1 MRKLK
6 EQNDYLDE
14 YTDKIN
20 TLKNSNESNKGAEIE
35 AAIYEKHYIKKVEER
50 CLDQFAKAGIKCR
63 KMFESGYDKCYET
76 VTWFAAWLLCWPM
89 KLDFVCNIAEAL
101 GGTGRLL
108 QSKLFWYSH

>member
-20 TLKNSNESNKGAEIE
+20 TLKNSNKGAEIE